1 MASSALN
8 YLRINRPS
16 FPAVGGAFLTL
27 TTTIWFT
34 DNFYSLHRVKGESME
49 PALLDGD
56 VIVVRRSDV
65 MPWRSKQRD
74 ESMITKHNSGRSTKD
89 DGEEQPVDDKHISAI
104 RDAKERQRI
113 RQIDAS
119 WGCHHQ
125 QSLTFTP
132 SAPLMLAGD
141 VAIIASPNYYPIRY
155 AVKRIVST
163 GQQRI
168 RPADAL
174 RSIETVP
181 ADCVW
186 VEGDNEE
193 KSEDSRDYGPLS
205 KRLLVG
211 KVERIVWPPSRWGQ
225 VVERKRP
232 PPGRVWPINFVED
245 DDDDYCWI

>member
-1 MASSALN
+1 MVSSALN
-8 YLRINRPS
+8 HLRFIRPS
-16 FPAVGGAFLTL
+16 LPAVGGAFLTL

-34 DNFYSLHRVKGESME
+34 DNFYSLHRVKGDSME
-49 PALLDGD
+49 PALMDGD
-56 VIVVRRSDV
+56 VVVVRRSDV
-65 MPWRSKQRD
+65 IPWRSKERD
-74 ESMITKHNSGRSTKD
+74 ESMITKHNSSKSTNNE
-89 DGEEQPVDDKHISAI
+89 EEQPVDDRHISAI

-119 WGCHHQ
+119 WGCYHQ
-125 QSLTFTP
+125 QSHMFTP

-141 VAIIASPNYYPIRY
+141 VAIFASPNYYPIRY

-193 KSEDSRDYGPLS
+193 KSEDSRDYGPIS

-232 PPGRVWPINFVED
+232 LPGRVWPINFVD
-245 DDDDYCWI
+245 DDDDFDWM